1 MLFRKKPAE
10 ERSPQELE
18 IALQEAEM
26 PQKGLKPFLH
36 KNGKKLVAVLV
47 IAAILVVLLMPKG
60 QKKAVNAETAY
71 TQVTPENRDI
81 TNVYSESGVL
91 NAANSY
97 TVKATVKGDVLTAD
111 FEVGDVVEKGAVLY
125 TIDSSDVVSGV
136 EKAELNLGQA
146 QRSYDDAADA
156 RNVRTKIS
164 GEVSS
169 FAVAAGDAV
178 QAGQT
183 VATVRDTS
191 VMLLAV
197 DFPAAEAQSFAVGQA
212 AQVMPDTTFEV
223 LNGTIRSVSG
233 ADPSGDASL
242 MTCTVTIAVPNTGS
256 LTTAQAAV
264 AQVNGVSSLNS
275 AHFAYQ
281 REETVVAAASGT
293 VSELCVREGS
303 TVRQDD
309 VLLRITGKDL
319 DKQAQNAA
327 DNLRSAELRMSSAE
341 RNISHYTIDAPIS
354 GTIVDKKVK
363 AGDKLSANDA
373 AMQNLCTIYDMS
385 YLELKLNV
393 DELKI
398 RSLKVGQEV
407 EITADAVPG
416 ETYKG
421 TISSILVA
429 GTTANGSTS
438 YPVTV
443 RIDEMGDLLPGMNAS
458 AKITTASVKDVLA
471 LPNAALVR
479 GSYVLVTKD
488 SPSAANAEASMTA
501 PDGYVYVK
509 VTTGIS
515 DDDYIEV
522 KSGLQEG
529 DTIAYDTSTVSATDF
544 YSNMMVSA
552 EGGDE

>member
-1 MLFRKKPAE
+1 MLGFNKKTQDA
-10 ERSPQELE
+10 SPQENTGGE
-18 IALQEAEM
+18 NKVFHFIKTHKKRCIAVVAAAAV
-26 PQKGLKPFLH
+26 
-36 KNGKKLVAVLV
+36 LVAVIVPRKSRSASADL
-47 IAAILVVLLMPKG
+47 
-60 QKKAVNAETAY
+60 AY
-71 TQVTPENRDI
+71 TQEKLGRRDI
-81 TNVYSESGVL
+81 VNVYDGSGTI
-91 NAANSY
+91 NAADSY
-97 TVKATVKGDVLTAD
+97 TVKSLVTGTVLTAD
-111 FEVGDVVEKGAVLY
+111 FELGDTIQKGDVLY
-125 TIDSSDVVSGV
+125 VIDSSDVEGDLESAQLSVS
-136 EKAELNLGQA
+136 QA

-443 RIDEMGDLLPGMNAS
+443 RIDDMGELLPGMNAT
-458 AKITTASVKDVLA
+458 AKITTASVKNVLA

-488 SPSAANAEASMTA
+488 SPSAANAETSMTA

-529 DTIAYDTSTVSATDF
+529 DTIAYDNSSVSATDF
-544 YSNMMVSA
+544 YSNMMASA
-552 EGGDE
+552 EGDDE